1 MKGYSSRFIK
11 AIEAA
16 DTNKLGVQLA
26 KVCIAKDIPVTDVAD
41 FFKVTRMTVYN
52 WFKGV
57 TKVPDA
63 HTEKVE
69 KLVAKLQM

>member
-16 DTNKLGVQLA
+16 DTSKLGVQLA

-41 FFKVTRMTVYN
+41 FLGYSYDGLQLVQRSYKSTRCPYG
-52 WFKGV
+52 KG
-57 TKVPDA
+57 TKA
-63 HTEKVE
+63 GC
-69 KLVAKLQM
+69 

>member
-16 DTNKLGVQLA
+16 DTSKLGVQLA

-41 FFKVTRMTVYN
+41 FF
-52 WFKGV
+52 
-57 TKVPDA
+57 
-63 HTEKVE
+63 
-69 KLVAKLQM
+69 